1 MASMAPPPSPSKR
14 PGLLRSVVTSIDRP
28 VDRDTHAQRWH
39 RAPAGPR
46 SPHSPNVSGGAA
58 SGGSS
63 SESSRVRSLVQG
75 WEQASLGTRSK
86 PYEALPPP
94 PISPYRTNFATRDAS
109 SDRPALRVNSNQ
121 RDLAP
126 GEATS
131 PTRGTSPT
139 VPASFFQK
147 QAFVRTASDA
157 PVKFDPQ
164 QQRNRVTQPGKEN
177 YQPPSSTAAAPRLP
191 QINMAPLMSASTMS
205 ARTDLTTNSDAQ
217 TALTVETMATRSSGS
232 THASSLA
239 TNLALQPARQET
251 ATRFGTFSRTAVNG
265 PRDPPAP
272 VSAPTRSQSRPPFS
286 SQASTSPPSRPV
298 MNHRPVSSFIEA
310 LPPRPSAPTP
320 SHDNARSTSPRHAWD
335 EPSRYSPLPLDRSDS
350 PPPLTTKLKAST
362 PNGPPPA
369 TKGRRRPRSS
379 SVGDGV
385 RPTGPMAFDAPQE
398 GRPAET
404 QAEKTS
410 RIEAEFARLLV
421 SFERCPNGRTDWR
434 GFPFP
439 PQDKMQLPDPT
450 VRSRMLGLALPLK
463 AEMLRTAA
471 VTSPTLNASSRS
483 LHQRGRSMNTL
494 DGSKMVEA
502 LNANKAEAP
511 AASSS
516 TGGSGIKSFLRKAKS
531 NSSLRSQNLHDA
543 TAVVPSTPTSS
554 SGGRRARSK
563 SHSRTASSSSMFRS
577 LGKSS
582 GAGAGATVADAAVDA
597 AAEGPAFWASRLRTG
612 SIETL
617 RVKEL
622 GRLRGRMRNESP
634 V

>member
-1 MASMAPPPSPSKR
+1 MPEWA
-14 PGLLRSVVTSIDRP
+14 D
-28 VDRDTHAQRWH
+28 
-39 RAPAGPR
+39 
-46 SPHSPNVSGGAA
+46 
-58 SGGSS
+58 
-63 SESSRVRSLVQG
+63 
-75 WEQASLGTRSK
+75 
-86 PYEALPPP
+86 EALWNP
-94 PISPYRTNFATRDAS
+94 
-109 SDRPALRVNSNQ
+109 
-121 RDLAP
+121 
-126 GEATS
+126 
-131 PTRGTSPT
+131 
-139 VPASFFQK
+139 
-147 QAFVRTASDA
+147 
-157 PVKFDPQ
+157 
-164 QQRNRVTQPGKEN
+164 
-177 YQPPSSTAAAPRLP
+177 
-191 QINMAPLMSASTMS
+191 
-205 ARTDLTTNSDAQ
+205 
-217 TALTVETMATRSSGS
+217 
-232 THASSLA
+232 
-239 TNLALQPARQET
+239 
-251 ATRFGTFSRTAVNG
+251 
-265 PRDPPAP
+265 
-272 VSAPTRSQSRPPFS
+272 
-286 SQASTSPPSRPV
+286 
-298 MNHRPVSSFIEA
+298 
-310 LPPRPSAPTP
+310 
-320 SHDNARSTSPRHAWD
+320 
-335 EPSRYSPLPLDRSDS
+335 
-350 PPPLTTKLKAST
+350 
-362 PNGPPPA
+362 
-369 TKGRRRPRSS
+369 
-379 SVGDGV
+379 
-385 RPTGPMAFDAPQE
+385 
-398 GRPAET
+398 
-404 QAEKTS
+404 
-410 RIEAEFARLLV
+410 
-421 SFERCPNGRTDWR
+421 TDWR